1 MIGLHWMTKHNLTDT
16 TFIIPVKIESDDR
29 LRNAITVCCFLLSK
43 FDTNIL
49 IKEVNSDPVF
59 ENEAL
64 PQIKEF
70 IGDISNISYYFEKES
85 DNTFF
90 HKTRYFNE
98 LLSKCDTDVVSAYD
112 IDVLLPVSSYLES
125 EQVCKGEYDLV
136 YPFGFG
142 KQENQVKWQKKVFA
156 SDELVS
162 HFLNENFDFSIF
174 ESSCQKD
181 RAQWGH
187 AQFFKRE
194 SYIKGGME
202 NENFKAWGPEDEEK
216 HYRFPK
222 LGYNIGRI
230 FDWVYHLEHS
240 RGDDSERTNIYFHD
254 NLKLMEDIRGLSV
267 EELRNYYNT
276 QEYLKKYHD

>member
-1 MIGLHWMTKHNLTDT
+1 MTKHNLTDT

-49 IKEVNSDPVF
+49 IKEVNSEPVF

-70 IGDISNISYYFEKES
+70 IGDTSNISYYFEKES
-85 DNTFF
+85 DNSFF

-98 LLSKCDTDVVSAYD
+98 LLSKCNTDVVSAYD
-112 IDVLLPVSSYLES
+112 IDVLLPVSTYLKAEKM
-125 EQVCKGEYDLV
+125 CKDEYDLV

-142 KQENQVKWQKKVFA
+142 TQENQVKWQKKVFA

-162 HFLNENFDFSIF
+162 DFLNQNFDFSIF
-174 ESSCQKD
+174 ENHSQKD

-187 AQFFKRE
+187 AQFFKRT
-194 SYIKGGME
+194 SYIEGGME

-222 LGYNIGRI
+222 LGYNIGRVI
-230 FDWVYHLEHS
+230 DWVYHLEHS
-240 RGDDSERTNIYFHD
+240 RGDDSERTNIYFRD
-254 NLKLMEDIRGLSV
+254 NLKLMEDIRSLSE
-267 EELRNYYNT
+267 EELKNYYNT

>member
-1 MIGLHWMTKHNLTDT
+1 M
-16 TFIIPVKIESDDR
+16 
-29 LRNAITVCCFLLSK
+29 SK

-49 IKEVNSDPVF
+49 IKEVNSEPVF

-125 EQVCKGEYDLV
+125 EKMCKGEYDLV

-142 KQENQVKWQKKVFA
+142 TQENQVKWQKKVFA

>member
-1 MIGLHWMTKHNLTDT
+1 MTKHNLTDT

-49 IKEVNSDPVF
+49 IKEVNSEPVF

-125 EQVCKGEYDLV
+125 EKMCKSEYDLV

-142 KQENQVKWQKKVFA
+142 TQENQVKWQKKVFA

>member
-1 MIGLHWMTKHNLTDT
+1 MTKHNLTDT

-49 IKEVNSDPVF
+49 IKEVNSEPVF

-85 DNTFF
+85 DNSFF

-98 LLSKCDTDVVSAYD
+98 LLSKCNTDVVSAYD
-112 IDVLLPVSSYLES
+112 IDVLLPISTYLKS
-125 EQVCKGEYDLV
+125 EKMCKGEYDLV

-142 KQENQVKWQKKVFA
+142 TQENQVKWQKKVFA

-162 HFLNENFDFSIF
+162 DFLNQNFDFSIF
-174 ESSCQKD
+174 ENHSQKD

-187 AQFFKRE
+187 AQFFKRT
-194 SYIKGGME
+194 SYIEGGME

-230 FDWVYHLEHS
+230 IDWVYHLEHS

-254 NLKLMEDIRGLSV
+254 NLKLMEDIRSLSE
-267 EELRNYYNT
+267 EELKNYYNT
-276 QEYLKKYHD
+276 QEYLKKYND

>member
-1 MIGLHWMTKHNLTDT
+1 MTKHNLTDT

-49 IKEVNSDPVF
+49 IKEVNSEPVF

-112 IDVLLPVSSYLES
+112 IDVLLPISSYLES
-125 EQVCKGEYDLV
+125 EKMCKGEYDLV

-142 KQENQVKWQKKVFA
+142 TQENQVKWQKKVFA

-254 NLKLMEDIRGLSV
+254 NLKLMEDIRSLSAD
-267 EELRNYYNT
+267 ELRNYYNT

>member
-1 MIGLHWMTKHNLTDT
+1 MTKHNLTDT

-49 IKEVNSDPVF
+49 IKEVNSEPVF

-70 IGDISNISYYFEKES
+70 IGDASNISYYFEKES
-85 DNTFF
+85 DDSFF

-98 LLSKCDTDVVSAYD
+98 LLSKCNTDVVSAYD
-112 IDVLLPVSSYLES
+112 IDVLLPVSTYLKS
-125 EQVCKGEYDLV
+125 EKMCKGDYDLV

-142 KQENQVKWQKKVFA
+142 TQENQVKWQKKVFA

-162 HFLNENFDFSIF
+162 DFLNQNFDFSIF
-174 ESSCQKD
+174 ENHSQKD

-187 AQFFKRE
+187 AQFFKRT
-194 SYIKGGME
+194 SYIEGGLE
-202 NENFKAWGPEDEEK
+202 TENFKAWGPEDEEK

-222 LGYNIGRI
+222 LGYNIGRVI
-230 FDWVYHLEHS
+230 DWVYHLEHS

-254 NLKLMEDIRGLSV
+254 NLKLMEDIRSLSE
-267 EELRNYYNT
+267 EELKNYYNT

>member
-1 MIGLHWMTKHNLTDT
+1 MTKHNLTDT

-49 IKEVNSDPVF
+49 IKEVNSEPVF

-70 IGDISNISYYFEKES
+70 IGNTSNISYYFEKES

-98 LLSKCDTDVVSAYD
+98 LLSKCNTDVVSAYD
-112 IDVLLPVSSYLES
+112 IDVLLPVSTYLKAEKM
-125 EQVCKGEYDLV
+125 CKDEYDLV

-142 KQENQVKWQKKVFA
+142 TQENQVKWQKKVFA

-162 HFLNENFDFSIF
+162 DFLNQNFDFSIF
-174 ESSCQKD
+174 ENHSQKD

-194 SYIKGGME
+194 SYIEGGME

-222 LGYNIGRI
+222 LGYNIGRVI
-230 FDWVYHLEHS
+230 DWVYHLEHS
-240 RGDDSERTNIYFHD
+240 RGDDSERTNIYFRD
-254 NLKLMEDIRGLSV
+254 NLKLMEDIRSLSE
-267 EELRNYYNT
+267 EELKNYYNT

>member
-1 MIGLHWMTKHNLTDT
+1 MTKHNLTDT

-49 IKEVNSDPVF
+49 IKEVNSEPVF

-98 LLSKCDTDVVSAYD
+98 LLSKCNTDVVSAYD
-112 IDVLLPVSSYLES
+112 IDVLLPVSTYLKAEKM
-125 EQVCKGEYDLV
+125 CKDEYDLV

-142 KQENQVKWQKKVFA
+142 TQENQVKWQKKVFA

-162 HFLNENFDFSIF
+162 DFLNQNFDFSIF
-174 ESSCQKD
+174 ENHSQKD

-194 SYIKGGME
+194 SYIEGGME

-222 LGYNIGRI
+222 LGYNLGRVI
-230 FDWVYHLEHS
+230 DWVYHLEHS
-240 RGDDSERTNIYFHD
+240 RGDDSERTNIYFRD
-254 NLKLMEDIRGLSV
+254 NLKLMEDIRSLSE
-267 EELRNYYNT
+267 EELKNYYNT

>member
-1 MIGLHWMTKHNLTDT
+1 MTKHNLTDT

-49 IKEVNSDPVF
+49 IKEVNSEPVF

-70 IGDISNISYYFEKES
+70 IGDTSNISYYFEKES
-85 DNTFF
+85 DDSFF

-98 LLSKCDTDVVSAYD
+98 LLSKCNTDVVSAYD
-112 IDVLLPVSSYLES
+112 IDVLLPVSTYLKAEKM
-125 EQVCKGEYDLV
+125 CKDEYDLV

-142 KQENQVKWQKKVFA
+142 TQENQVKWQKKVFA

-162 HFLNENFDFSIF
+162 DFLNQNFDFSIF
-174 ESSCQKD
+174 ENHSQKD

-187 AQFFKRE
+187 AQFFKRT

-216 HYRFPK
+216 HYRFP
-222 LGYNIGRI
+222 
-230 FDWVYHLEHS
+230 
-240 RGDDSERTNIYFHD
+240 
-254 NLKLMEDIRGLSV
+254 
-267 EELRNYYNT
+267 
-276 QEYLKKYHD
+276 

>member
-1 MIGLHWMTKHNLTDT
+1 MTKHNLTDT

-49 IKEVNSDPVF
+49 IKEVNSEPVF

-70 IGDISNISYYFEKES
+70 VGDTSNISYYFEKES
-85 DNTFF
+85 DDSFF

-98 LLSKCDTDVVSAYD
+98 LLSKCNTDVVSAYD
-112 IDVLLPVSSYLES
+112 IDVLLPVSTYLKAEKM
-125 EQVCKGEYDLV
+125 CKGEYDLV

-142 KQENQVKWQKKVFA
+142 TQENH
-156 SDELVS
+156 S
-162 HFLNENFDFSIF
+162 
-174 ESSCQKD
+174 QKD

-187 AQFFKRE
+187 AQFFKRT
-194 SYIKGGME
+194 SYIEGGME

-222 LGYNIGRI
+222 LGYNVGRVI
-230 FDWVYHLEHS
+230 DWVYHLEHS

-254 NLKLMEDIRGLSV
+254 NLKLMEDIRSLSE
-267 EELRNYYNT
+267 EELKNYYNT

>member
-1 MIGLHWMTKHNLTDT
+1 M
-16 TFIIPVKIESDDR
+16 
-29 LRNAITVCCFLLSK
+29 
-43 FDTNIL
+43 
-49 IKEVNSDPVF
+49 
-59 ENEAL
+59 
-64 PQIKEF
+64 
-70 IGDISNISYYFEKES
+70 
-85 DNTFF
+85 
-90 HKTRYFNE
+90 
-98 LLSKCDTDVVSAYD
+98 
-112 IDVLLPVSSYLES
+112 
-125 EQVCKGEYDLV
+125 CKGEYDLV

-142 KQENQVKWQKKVFA
+142 TQENQVKWQKKVFA

-162 HFLNENFDFSIF
+162 HFLNDNFDFSIF

-187 AQFFKRE
+187 TQFFKRE
-194 SYIKGGME
+194 SYIEGGME

>member
-1 MIGLHWMTKHNLTDT
+1 MTKHNLTDT

-49 IKEVNSDPVF
+49 IKEVNSEPIF

-70 IGDISNISYYFEKES
+70 IGDTSNISYYFEKES
-85 DNTFF
+85 DDSFF

-98 LLSKCDTDVVSAYD
+98 LLSKCNTDVVSAYD
-112 IDVLLPVSSYLES
+112 IDVLLPVSTYLKS
-125 EQVCKGEYDLV
+125 EKMCKGEYDLV

-142 KQENQVKWQKKVFA
+142 TQENQVKWQKKVFA

-162 HFLNENFDFSIF
+162 DFLNQNFDFSIF
-174 ESSCQKD
+174 ENHSQKD

-187 AQFFKRE
+187 AQFFKRT
-194 SYIKGGME
+194 SYIEGGME

-230 FDWVYHLEHS
+230 IDWVYHLEHS

-254 NLKLMEDIRGLSV
+254 NLKLMEDIRSLSE
-267 EELRNYYNT
+267 EELKNYYNT

>member
-1 MIGLHWMTKHNLTDT
+1 MTKHNLTDT

-49 IKEVNSDPVF
+49 IKEVNSEPVF

-70 IGDISNISYYFEKES
+70 IGDTSNISYYFEKES
-85 DNTFF
+85 DNSFF

-98 LLSKCDTDVVSAYD
+98 LLSKCNTDVVSAYD
-112 IDVLLPVSSYLES
+112 IDVLLPISTYLKS
-125 EQVCKGEYDLV
+125 EKMCKGDYDLV

-142 KQENQVKWQKKVFA
+142 TQENQVKWQKKVFA

-162 HFLNENFDFSIF
+162 DFLNQNFDFSIF
-174 ESSCQKD
+174 ENHSQKD

-187 AQFFKRE
+187 AQFFKRT
-194 SYIKGGME
+194 SYIEGGME

-222 LGYNIGRI
+222 LGYNIGRVI
-230 FDWVYHLEHS
+230 DWVYHLEHS

-254 NLKLMEDIRGLSV
+254 NLKLMEDIRSLSE
-267 EELRNYYNT
+267 EELKNYYNT
-276 QEYLKKYHD
+276 QEYLKKYND

>member
-1 MIGLHWMTKHNLTDT
+1 MTKHNLTDT

-49 IKEVNSDPVF
+49 IKEVNSEPVF

-70 IGDISNISYYFEKES
+70 IGDTSNISYYFEKES
-85 DNTFF
+85 DNSFF

-98 LLSKCDTDVVSAYD
+98 LLSKCNTDVVSAYD
-112 IDVLLPVSSYLES
+112 IDVLLPVSTYLKS
-125 EQVCKGEYDLV
+125 EKMCKGEYDLV

-142 KQENQVKWQKKVFA
+142 TQENQVKWQKKVFA

-162 HFLNENFDFSIF
+162 DFLNQNFDFSIF
-174 ESSCQKD
+174 ENHSQKD

-187 AQFFKRE
+187 AQFFKRT
-194 SYIKGGME
+194 SYIEGGME

-222 LGYNIGRI
+222 LGYNIGRVI
-230 FDWVYHLEHS
+230 DWVYHLEHS
-240 RGDDSERTNIYFHD
+240 RGDDSERTNIYFRD
-254 NLKLMEDIRGLSV
+254 NLKLMEDIRSLSE
-267 EELRNYYNT
+267 EELKNYYNT
-276 QEYLKKYHD
+276 QEYLKKYND

>member
-1 MIGLHWMTKHNLTDT
+1 MTKHNLTDT

-49 IKEVNSDPVF
+49 IKEVNSEPVF

-125 EQVCKGEYDLV
+125 EKMCKGEYDLV

-142 KQENQVKWQKKVFA
+142 TQENQVKWQKKVFA

-174 ESSCQKD
+174 ESSCQED

-254 NLKLMEDIRGLSV
+254 NLKLMEDIRSLSAD
-267 EELRNYYNT
+267 ELRNYYNT

>member
-1 MIGLHWMTKHNLTDT
+1 MTKHNLTDT

-49 IKEVNSDPVF
+49 IKEVNSEPVF

-85 DNTFF
+85 DNSFF

-98 LLSKCDTDVVSAYD
+98 LLSKCNTDVVSAYD
-112 IDVLLPVSSYLES
+112 IDVLLPVSTYLEA
-125 EQVCKGEYDLV
+125 EKMCKDEYDLV

-142 KQENQVKWQKKVFA
+142 TQENQVKWQKKVFA

-162 HFLNENFDFSIF
+162 DFLNQNFDFSIF
-174 ESSCQKD
+174 ENHSQKD

-187 AQFFKRE
+187 AQFFKRT
-194 SYIKGGME
+194 SYIEGGME

-222 LGYNIGRI
+222 LGYNVGRVI
-230 FDWVYHLEHS
+230 DWVYHLEHS

-254 NLKLMEDIRGLSV
+254 NLKLMEDIRSLSE

>member
-1 MIGLHWMTKHNLTDT
+1 MTKHNLTDT

-49 IKEVNSDPVF
+49 IKEVNSEPVF

-85 DNTFF
+85 DNSFF

-98 LLSKCDTDVVSAYD
+98 LLSKCNTDVVSAYD
-112 IDVLLPVSSYLES
+112 IDVLLPVSTYLKAEKM
-125 EQVCKGEYDLV
+125 CKDEYDLV

-142 KQENQVKWQKKVFA
+142 TQENQVKWQKKVFA

-162 HFLNENFDFSIF
+162 DFLNQNFDFSIF
-174 ESSCQKD
+174 ENHSQKD

-187 AQFFKRE
+187 AQFFKRT
-194 SYIKGGME
+194 SYIEGGME

-222 LGYNIGRI
+222 LGYNLGRVI
-230 FDWVYHLEHS
+230 DWVYHLEHS
-240 RGDDSERTNIYFHD
+240 RGDDSERTNIYFRD
-254 NLKLMEDIRGLSV
+254 NLKLMEDIRSLSE
-267 EELRNYYNT
+267 EELKNYYNT

>member
-1 MIGLHWMTKHNLTDT
+1 MTKHNLTDT

-49 IKEVNSDPVF
+49 IKEVNSEPVF

-85 DNTFF
+85 DNSFF

-98 LLSKCDTDVVSAYD
+98 LLSKCNTDVVSAYD
-112 IDVLLPVSSYLES
+112 IDVLLPVSTYLKAEKM
-125 EQVCKGEYDLV
+125 CKDEYDLV

-142 KQENQVKWQKKVFA
+142 TQENQVKWQKKVFA

-162 HFLNENFDFSIF
+162 DFLNQNFDFSIF
-174 ESSCQKD
+174 ENHSQKD

-187 AQFFKRE
+187 AQFFKRT
-194 SYIKGGME
+194 SYIEGGME

-230 FDWVYHLEHS
+230 IDWVYHLEHS
-240 RGDDSERTNIYFHD
+240 RGDDSERTNIYFRD
-254 NLKLMEDIRGLSV
+254 NLKLMEDIRSLSE
-267 EELRNYYNT
+267 EELKNYYNT

>member
-49 IKEVNSDPVF
+49 IKEVNSEPVF

-112 IDVLLPVSSYLES
+112 IDVLLPISSYLES
-125 EQVCKGEYDLV
+125 EKMCKGEYDLV

-142 KQENQVKWQKKVFA
+142 TQENQVKWQKKVFA

-254 NLKLMEDIRGLSV
+254 NLKLMEDIRSLSAD
-267 EELRNYYNT
+267 ELRNYYNT

>member
-1 MIGLHWMTKHNLTDT
+1 MTKHNLTDT
-16 TFIIPVKIESDDR
+16 TFIIPVRIESDDR
-29 LRNAITVCCFLLSK
+29 LRNAITVCSFLLSK

-49 IKEVNSDPVF
+49 IKEVNSEPVF

-70 IGDISNISYYFEKES
+70 IGDTSNISYYFEKEY
-85 DNTFF
+85 DNSFF

-98 LLSKCDTDVVSAYD
+98 LLSKCNTDVVSAYD
-112 IDVLLPVSSYLES
+112 IDVLLPISTYLKS
-125 EQVCKGEYDLV
+125 EKMCKGEYDLV

-142 KQENQVKWQKKVFA
+142 TQENQVKWQKKVFA

-162 HFLNENFDFSIF
+162 DFLNQNFDFSIF
-174 ESSCQKD
+174 ENHSQKD

-187 AQFFKRE
+187 AQFFKRT
-194 SYIKGGME
+194 SYIEGGME

-222 LGYNIGRI
+222 LGYNIGRVI
-230 FDWVYHLEHS
+230 DWVYHLEHS

-254 NLKLMEDIRGLSV
+254 NLKLMEDIRSLSE
-267 EELRNYYNT
+267 EELKNYYNT

>member
-1 MIGLHWMTKHNLTDT
+1 MTKHNLTDT

-49 IKEVNSDPVF
+49 IKEVNSEPVF

-70 IGDISNISYYFEKES
+70 IGDTSNISYYFEKES
-85 DNTFF
+85 DDSFF

-98 LLSKCDTDVVSAYD
+98 LLSKCNTDVVSAYD
-112 IDVLLPVSSYLES
+112 IDVLLPISTYLKAEKM
-125 EQVCKGEYDLV
+125 CKGEYDLV

-142 KQENQVKWQKKVFA
+142 TQENQVKWQKKVFA

-162 HFLNENFDFSIF
+162 DFLNQNFDFSIF
-174 ESSCQKD
+174 ENHSQKD

-187 AQFFKRE
+187 AQFFKRK
-194 SYIKGGME
+194 SYIEGGME
-202 NENFKAWGPEDEEK
+202 NENFKHGDLK
-216 HYRFPK
+216 MKKSIIDFPK
-222 LGYNIGRI
+222 TRI
-230 FDWVYHLEHS
+230 
-240 RGDDSERTNIYFHD
+240 
-254 NLKLMEDIRGLSV
+254 
-267 EELRNYYNT
+267 
-276 QEYLKKYHD
+276 

>member
-1 MIGLHWMTKHNLTDT
+1 MIDLKDT

-29 LRNAITVCCFLLSK
+29 LRNVITVCCFLLEN
-43 FDTNIL
+43 FDTKVIL
-49 IKEVNSDPVF
+49 KEVDTESVF
-59 ENEAL
+59 KESAL
-64 PQIKEF
+64 PQISEYVEDSIKNLTHVHQVPDDSVF
-70 IGDISNISYYFEKES
+70 YRM
-85 DNTFF
+85 
-90 HKTRYFNE
+90 RYLNE
-98 LLSKCDTDVVSAYD
+98 MLAMVETDVVANYD
-112 IDVLLPVSSYLES
+112 SDVLLPIDTYVKAQEM
-125 EQVCKGEYDLV
+125 CKGEYDLV

-142 KQENQVKWQKKVFA
+142 TQENQVKWQKKVFA

-162 HFLNENFDFSIF
+162 DFLNQNFDFSIF
-174 ESSCQKD
+174 ENHSQKD

-187 AQFFKRE
+187 AQFFKRT

-222 LGYNIGRI
+222 LGYNIGRVI
-230 FDWVYHLEHS
+230 DWVYHLEHS

-254 NLKLMEDIRGLSV
+254 NLKLMEDIRSLSG
-267 EELRNYYNT
+267 EELKNYYNT

>member
-1 MIGLHWMTKHNLTDT
+1 MTKHNLTDT

-43 FDTNIL
+43 FNTNIL
-49 IKEVNSDPVF
+49 IKEVNSEPVF

-70 IGDISNISYYFEKES
+70 IGDTSNISYYFEKES
-85 DNTFF
+85 DDSFF

-98 LLSKCDTDVVSAYD
+98 LLSKCNTDVVSAYD
-112 IDVLLPVSSYLES
+112 IDVLLPVSTYLKAEKM
-125 EQVCKGEYDLV
+125 CKDEYDLV

-142 KQENQVKWQKKVFA
+142 TQENQVKWQKKVFA

-162 HFLNENFDFSIF
+162 DFLNQNFDFSIF
-174 ESSCQKD
+174 ENHSQKD

-187 AQFFKRE
+187 AQFFKRT
-194 SYIKGGME
+194 SYIEGGME

-230 FDWVYHLEHS
+230 IDWVYHLEHS
-240 RGDDSERTNIYFHD
+240 RGDDSERTNIYFRD
-254 NLKLMEDIRGLSV
+254 NLKLMEDIRSLSE
-267 EELRNYYNT
+267 EELKNYYNT

>member
-1 MIGLHWMTKHNLTDT
+1 MTKHNLTDT

-49 IKEVNSDPVF
+49 IKEVNSEPVF

-70 IGDISNISYYFEKES
+70 IGDTSNISYYFEKES
-85 DNTFF
+85 DNSFF

-98 LLSKCDTDVVSAYD
+98 LLSKCNTDVVSAYD
-112 IDVLLPVSSYLES
+112 IDVLLPVSTYLKAEKM
-125 EQVCKGEYDLV
+125 CKDEYDLV

-142 KQENQVKWQKKVFA
+142 TQENQVKWQKKVFA

-162 HFLNENFDFSIF
+162 DFLNQNFDFSIF
-174 ESSCQKD
+174 ENHSQKD

-187 AQFFKRE
+187 AQFFKRT
-194 SYIKGGME
+194 SYIEGGME

-222 LGYNIGRI
+222 LGYNVGRVI
-230 FDWVYHLEHS
+230 DWVYHLEHS
-240 RGDDSERTNIYFHD
+240 RGDDSERTNIYFRD
-254 NLKLMEDIRGLSV
+254 NLKLMEDIRSLSE

>member
-1 MIGLHWMTKHNLTDT
+1 MTKHNLTDT

-49 IKEVNSDPVF
+49 IKEVNSEPVF
-59 ENEAL
+59 KNEAL

-70 IGDISNISYYFEKES
+70 IGDTSNISYYFEKES
-85 DNTFF
+85 DNSFF

-98 LLSKCDTDVVSAYD
+98 LLSKCNTDVVSAYD
-112 IDVLLPVSSYLES
+112 IDVLLPVSTYLKAEKM
-125 EQVCKGEYDLV
+125 CKDEYDLV

-142 KQENQVKWQKKVFA
+142 TQENQVKWQKKVFA

-162 HFLNENFDFSIF
+162 DFLNQNFDFSIF
-174 ESSCQKD
+174 ENHSQKD

-187 AQFFKRE
+187 AQFFKRT
-194 SYIKGGME
+194 SYIEGGME

-222 LGYNIGRI
+222 LGYNIGRVI
-230 FDWVYHLEHS
+230 DWVYHLEHS

-254 NLKLMEDIRGLSV
+254 NLKLMEDIRSLSE

-276 QEYLKKYHD
+276 QEYLKKYYD

>member
-1 MIGLHWMTKHNLTDT
+1 MTKHNLTDT

-49 IKEVNSDPVF
+49 IKEVNSEPVF

-112 IDVLLPVSSYLES
+112 IDVLLPVSSYLEA
-125 EQVCKGEYDLV
+125 EKMCKGEYDLV

-142 KQENQVKWQKKVFA
+142 TQENQVKWQKKVFA

-254 NLKLMEDIRGLSV
+254 NLKLMEDIRSLSAD
-267 EELRNYYNT
+267 ELRNYYNT

>member
-1 MIGLHWMTKHNLTDT
+1 MTKHNLTDT

-49 IKEVNSDPVF
+49 IKEVNSEPVF

-85 DNTFF
+85 DNSFF

-98 LLSKCDTDVVSAYD
+98 LLSKCNTDVVSAYD
-112 IDVLLPVSSYLES
+112 IDVLLPVSTYLKAEKM
-125 EQVCKGEYDLV
+125 CKDEYDLV

-142 KQENQVKWQKKVFA
+142 TQENQVKWQKKVFA

-162 HFLNENFDFSIF
+162 DFLNQNFDFSIF
-174 ESSCQKD
+174 ENHSQKD
-181 RAQWGH
+181 RSQWGH
-187 AQFFKRE
+187 AQFFKRT
-194 SYIKGGME
+194 SYIEGGME

-222 LGYNIGRI
+222 LGYNIGRVI
-230 FDWVYHLEHS
+230 DWVYHLEHS

-254 NLKLMEDIRGLSV
+254 NLKLMEDIRSLSE
-267 EELRNYYNT
+267 EELKNYYNT

>member
-1 MIGLHWMTKHNLTDT
+1 MTKHNLTDT

-49 IKEVNSDPVF
+49 IKEVNSEPVF

-125 EQVCKGEYDLV
+125 EKMCKGEYDLV

-142 KQENQVKWQKKVFA
+142 TQENQVKWQKKVFA

-162 HFLNENFDFSIF
+162 DFLNQNFDFSIF

>member
-1 MIGLHWMTKHNLTDT
+1 MTKHNLTDT

-49 IKEVNSDPVF
+49 IKEVNSEPVF

-125 EQVCKGEYDLV
+125 EKMCKGEYDLV

-142 KQENQVKWQKKVFA
+142 TQENQVKWQKKVFA

-187 AQFFKRE
+187 AQFFKRK

-240 RGDDSERTNIYFHD
+240 RGDDSERTNIYFRD
-254 NLKLMEDIRGLSV
+254 NLKLMEDIRSLSV

>member
-1 MIGLHWMTKHNLTDT
+1 MTKHNLTDT

-49 IKEVNSDPVF
+49 IKEVNSEPVF

-70 IGDISNISYYFEKES
+70 IGDTSNISSYFERES

-98 LLSKCDTDVVSAYD
+98 LLSKCNTDVVSAYD
-112 IDVLLPVSSYLES
+112 IDVLLPVSTYLEA
-125 EQVCKGEYDLV
+125 EKMCKDEYDLV

-142 KQENQVKWQKKVFA
+142 TQENQVKWQKKVFA

-162 HFLNENFDFSIF
+162 DFLNQNFDFSIF
-174 ESSCQKD
+174 ENHSQKD

-187 AQFFKRE
+187 AQFFKRT
-194 SYIKGGME
+194 SYIEGGME

-222 LGYNIGRI
+222 LGYNIGRVI
-230 FDWVYHLEHS
+230 DWVYHLEHS
-240 RGDDSERTNIYFHD
+240 SGDDSERTNIYFRD
-254 NLKLMEDIRGLSV
+254 NLKLMEDIRSLSV

>member
-1 MIGLHWMTKHNLTDT
+1 MTKHNLTDT

-49 IKEVNSDPVF
+49 IKEVNSEPVF

-85 DNTFF
+85 DNSFF

-98 LLSKCDTDVVSAYD
+98 LLSKCNTDVVSAYD
-112 IDVLLPVSSYLES
+112 IDVLLPVSTYLKAEKM
-125 EQVCKGEYDLV
+125 CKDEYDLV

-142 KQENQVKWQKKVFA
+142 TQENQVKWQKKVFA

-162 HFLNENFDFSIF
+162 DFLNQNFDFSIF
-174 ESSCQKD
+174 ENHSQKD

-187 AQFFKRE
+187 AQFFKRT
-194 SYIKGGME
+194 SYIEGGME

-222 LGYNIGRI
+222 LGYNIGRVI
-230 FDWVYHLEHS
+230 DWVYHLEHS
-240 RGDDSERTNIYFHD
+240 RGDDSERTNIYFRD
-254 NLKLMEDIRGLSV
+254 NLKLMEDIRSLSE
-267 EELRNYYNT
+267 EELKNYYNT

>member
-1 MIGLHWMTKHNLTDT
+1 MTKHNLTDT

-49 IKEVNSDPVF
+49 VKEVNSDPVF

-112 IDVLLPVSSYLES
+112 IDVLLPISSYLES
-125 EQVCKGEYDLV
+125 EKMCKGEYDLV

-142 KQENQVKWQKKVFA
+142 TQENQVKWQKKVFA

-254 NLKLMEDIRGLSV
+254 NLKLMEDIRSLSAD
-267 EELRNYYNT
+267 ELRNYYNT

>member
-1 MIGLHWMTKHNLTDT
+1 MTKHNLTDT

-49 IKEVNSDPVF
+49 IKEVNSEPVF

-70 IGDISNISYYFEKES
+70 IGDTSNISYYFEKES
-85 DNTFF
+85 DNSFF

-98 LLSKCDTDVVSAYD
+98 LLSKCNTDVVSAYD
-112 IDVLLPVSSYLES
+112 IDVLLPVSTYLKS
-125 EQVCKGEYDLV
+125 EKMCKGEYDLV

-142 KQENQVKWQKKVFA
+142 TQENQVKWQKKVFA

-162 HFLNENFDFSIF
+162 DFLNQNFDFSIF
-174 ESSCQKD
+174 ENHSQKD

-187 AQFFKRE
+187 AQFFKRT
-194 SYIKGGME
+194 SYIEGGME

-222 LGYNIGRI
+222 LGYNIGRVI
-230 FDWVYHLEHS
+230 D
-240 RGDDSERTNIYFHD
+240 
-254 NLKLMEDIRGLSV
+254 LS
-267 EELRNYYNT
+267 LI
-276 QEYLKKYHD
+276 HI

>member
-1 MIGLHWMTKHNLTDT
+1 MTKHNLTDT

-49 IKEVNSDPVF
+49 IKEVNSEPVF

-70 IGDISNISYYFEKES
+70 IGDTSNISYYFEKES
-85 DNTFF
+85 DDSFF

-98 LLSKCDTDVVSAYD
+98 LLCKCNTDVVSAYD
-112 IDVLLPVSSYLES
+112 IDVLLPVSTYLKAEKM
-125 EQVCKGEYDLV
+125 CKDEYDLV

-142 KQENQVKWQKKVFA
+142 TQENQVKWQKKVFA

-162 HFLNENFDFSIF
+162 DFLNQNFDFSIF
-174 ESSCQKD
+174 ENHSQKD

-194 SYIKGGME
+194 SYIEGGME

-222 LGYNIGRI
+222 LGYNTGRI

-240 RGDDSERTNIYFHD
+240 RGDDSERTNIYFRD
-254 NLKLMEDIRGLSV
+254 NLKLMEDIRSLSE
-267 EELRNYYNT
+267 EELKNYYNT
-276 QEYLKKYHD
+276 QEYLKKYYD

>member
-1 MIGLHWMTKHNLTDT
+1 MTKHNLTDT

-49 IKEVNSDPVF
+49 IKEVNSEPVF

-70 IGDISNISYYFEKES
+70 IGDTSNISYYFEKES
-85 DNTFF
+85 DDSFF

-98 LLSKCDTDVVSAYD
+98 LLSKCNTDVVSAYD
-112 IDVLLPVSSYLES
+112 IDVLLPISTYLKAEKM
-125 EQVCKGEYDLV
+125 CKSEYDLV

-142 KQENQVKWQKKVFA
+142 TQENQVKWQKKVFA

-162 HFLNENFDFSIF
+162 DFLNQNFDFSIF
-174 ESSCQKD
+174 ENHSQKD

-187 AQFFKRE
+187 ALFFKRK
-194 SYIKGGME
+194 SYIEGGME

-222 LGYNIGRI
+222 LGYNVGRVI
-230 FDWVYHLEHS
+230 DWVYHLEHS

-254 NLKLMEDIRGLSV
+254 NLKLMEDIRSLSE

>member
-1 MIGLHWMTKHNLTDT
+1 MTKHNLTDT

-49 IKEVNSDPVF
+49 IKEVNSEPVF
-59 ENEAL
+59 ENDAL

-70 IGDISNISYYFEKES
+70 IGDTSNISSYFERES

-98 LLSKCDTDVVSAYD
+98 LLSKCNTDVVSAYD
-112 IDVLLPVSSYLES
+112 IDVLLPVSTYLQAEKM
-125 EQVCKGEYDLV
+125 CKDEYDLV

-142 KQENQVKWQKKVFA
+142 TQENQVKWQKKVFA

-162 HFLNENFDFSIF
+162 DFLNQNFDFSIF
-174 ESSCQKD
+174 ENHSQKD

-194 SYIKGGME
+194 SYIEGGME

-216 HYRFPK
+216 HYRFPI
-222 LGYNIGRI
+222 LGYNVGRI
-230 FDWVYHLEHS
+230 IDWVYHLEHS

-254 NLKLMEDIRGLSV
+254 NLKLMEDIRSLSE

>member
-1 MIGLHWMTKHNLTDT
+1 MTKHNLTDT

-49 IKEVNSDPVF
+49 IKEVNSEPVF

-125 EQVCKGEYDLV
+125 EKMCKDEYDLV

-142 KQENQVKWQKKVFA
+142 TQENQVKWQKKVFA